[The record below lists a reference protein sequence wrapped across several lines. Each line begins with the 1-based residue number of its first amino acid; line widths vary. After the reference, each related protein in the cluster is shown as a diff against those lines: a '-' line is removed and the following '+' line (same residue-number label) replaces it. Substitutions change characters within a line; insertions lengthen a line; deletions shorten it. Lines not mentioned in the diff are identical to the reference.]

1 MGPKKI
7 IGISMELSDMTPEW
21 PGDAPFSYELS
32 VTKQQSGSVNIG
44 KLQTSTH
51 IGTHVDA
58 PFHYD
63 EQGLK
68 VHELPL
74 DIYLSKAQVM
84 DVSGFDKISSSDL
97 EPLGEGVTAL
107 LLKTLAWKDRYEFPG
122 KWPVFDDSIAEWMAD
137 NKVRLLGVDVPSVDP
152 ETSKELPMHQAMNRH
167 QRFILEG
174 IVLDDVA
181 EGVYQ
186 LAALPLKIKGA
197 EGSPVRAILYT

>member
-7 IGISMELSDMTPEW
+7 IDISMELSDMTPEW

>member
-1 MGPKKI
+1 
-7 IGISMELSDMTPEW
+7 MELSDMTPEW